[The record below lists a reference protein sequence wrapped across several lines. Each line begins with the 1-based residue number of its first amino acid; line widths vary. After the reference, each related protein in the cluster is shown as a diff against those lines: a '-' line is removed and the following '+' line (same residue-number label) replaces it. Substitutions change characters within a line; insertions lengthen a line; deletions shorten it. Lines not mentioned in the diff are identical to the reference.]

1 MQISWETIEK
11 AFRLFFPE
19 FSNKVT
25 WAVVIAGLGLTT
37 TSIFQSI
44 INAVL
49 VTQFNIKILGSYD
62 SLIGVL
68 LISLGLTHNIL
79 LQREKT
85 KIEVNYKSE
94 TNQKAIDHDIAL
106 FNKLNEMLDDETLMS
121 FFDDVEVNHAY
132 YSKNLEPLT
141 DFMYE
146 VEKVKISFV
155 IENISKSFDS
165 LVPLTRKLDDFLINN
180 FYIYGP
186 RNPDNY
192 LLCLHP
198 QWNCDRGGRFDDREG
213 DIKYDKAMKELFSII
228 DDYKTKYSL
237 FRKSVKIEL
246 CI

>member
-1 MQISWETIEK
+1 MRNSTASLCFRGMFCKYRGKQIEK

-94 TNQKAIDHDIAL
+94 TNQKAIDH
-106 FNKLNEMLDDETLMS
+106 TL
-121 FFDDVEVNHAY
+121 HY
-132 YSKNLEPLT
+132 
-141 DFMYE
+141 
-146 VEKVKISFV
+146 
-155 IENISKSFDS
+155 
-165 LVPLTRKLDDFLINN
+165 LIN
-180 FYIYGP
+180 
-186 RNPDNY
+186 
-192 LLCLHP
+192 
-198 QWNCDRGGRFDDREG
+198 
-213 DIKYDKAMKELFSII
+213 
-228 DDYKTKYSL
+228 
-237 FRKSVKIEL
+237 
-246 CI
+246 